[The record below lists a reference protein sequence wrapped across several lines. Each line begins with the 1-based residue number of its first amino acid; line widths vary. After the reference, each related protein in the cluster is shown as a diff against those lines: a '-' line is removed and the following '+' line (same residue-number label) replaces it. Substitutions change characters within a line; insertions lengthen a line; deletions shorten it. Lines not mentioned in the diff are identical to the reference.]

1 MTRGCD
7 TENNIGVKVN
17 HIQVVKERCSISEKL
32 TFNSNSTPKSNTEC
46 IIDLKKVR
54 TNNINN
60 SIIATLNIK
69 LLFQNLL
76 NLRLLGKE
84 FSIF

>member
-7 TENNIGVKVN
+7 TENNIGIKVN
-17 HIQVVKERCSISEKL
+17 HVQVAKERCSISQKL

-54 TNNINN
+54 MNNINN
-60 SIIATLNIK
+60 IIIATLNIK
-69 LLFQNLL
+69 LLLQNLL